1 MGKADAKGGLP
12 SAPAGQPG
20 DVSGA
25 APVPMAQVTSEQQ
38 GGATTPTVS
47 DDVVLGALEKAV
59 TSGKLDGYLERF
71 YQSRADRQAT
81 RIQKIIEAAKAKG
94 VEITPE
100 VAEQIGAS
108 LAEDTKPTA
117 SATMPAAPSPTGA
130 PAQAPVAGGLPD
142 PATATAT
149 WWMNEDG
156 VPDAERVPAT
166 VEAYRMMA
174 TANTRLVEGDV
185 EISGIVVDKGQNAY
199 LQSVQAAIAAKQNRL
214 SKQGDPSH
222 VPALSG
228 ATPSGRPAHE
238 GMSGL
243 DTLTMGL
250 QDLRSK
256 FAP

>member
-47 DDVVLGALEKAV
+47 DDVVLSALEKAV
-59 TSGKLDGYLERF
+59 ASGKLDGYLERF
-71 YQSRADRQAT
+71 YQSRADRQAAKKK
-81 RIQKIIEAAKAKG
+81 KIMDAAREKG
-94 VEITPE
+94 LEITPE

-108 LAEDTKPTA
+108 LEEETKQPSA
-117 SATMPAAPSPTGA
+117 SMPVVPSPTGA

-142 PATATAT
+142 LATATAIL
-149 WWMNEDG
+149 WMNEDG

-174 TANTRLVEGDV
+174 TANTRLAEGDV